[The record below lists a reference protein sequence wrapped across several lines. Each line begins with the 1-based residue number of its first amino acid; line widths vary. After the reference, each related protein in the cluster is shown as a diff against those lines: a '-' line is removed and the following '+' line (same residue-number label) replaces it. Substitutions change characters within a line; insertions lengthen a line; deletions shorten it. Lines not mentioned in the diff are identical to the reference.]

1 MILLHYLRIFK
12 FWRNLICIQ
21 LSKIIEMLDNIS
33 IKESTNQLFLALFKV
48 FSILKLALKIKIIY

>member
-1 MILLHYLRIFK
+1 
-12 FWRNLICIQ
+12 
-21 LSKIIEMLDNIS
+21 MLDNIS